1 MLAHVQSSA
10 VLGID
15 AYEVHVEVDVSNG
28 IPSMAI
34 VGLPDAAVNESK
46 ERVRAAIKNSG
57 FLTPYDKRVTV
68 NLAPADVRKAG
79 PSFDLPIAI
88 GVLVATGQITG
99 ENLEGA
105 LLVGELS
112 LDGSVRPVTG
122 ALPIAIA
129 ARERGQRRL
138 FLPAANA
145 REAAVV
151 RDVDVFPVSTLADMA
166 RALALPETLEPMPYD
181 PSLLHP
187 DAPSYLHDFADV
199 KGHSHV
205 KRALEVAAAGGHNL
219 ILLGPPGSGKT
230 MMARRLPSIL
240 PPMTIE
246 EALEATKLYSV
257 AGLLTADNAL
267 VNTRPFRSPHH
278 TVSTAALVGG
288 GVVPRPGEVS
298 LAHHGVLFLDELP
311 EFNRDALEVLRQPLE
326 DGVVNVARV
335 HASYAYP
342 ADFCLIAAMN
352 PCPCGY
358 YGDVFRQCT
367 CTPGNVQKYQK
378 RISGP
383 LLDRIDLHIEVPRLT
398 EEELLQ
404 ARTGEGSASIRERVC
419 RARGL
424 QAQRFASPLPAQDPA
439 DREDGPPHPADQ
451 LAESVVRPK
460 SARPLFCNA
469 QMGPREIRAYC
480 APSEE
485 VKGLL
490 RAAIQQLGLSARAY
504 DRLLK
509 VARTIADLEGSKDI
523 RTPHVA
529 EAIQYRSLDRKF
541 WGS

>member
-1 MLAHVQSSA
+1 MLAHVHSSA

-15 AYEVHVEVDVSNG
+15 TYQVHVEVDVSNG
-28 IPSMAI
+28 LPSMSI

-57 FLTPYDKRVTV
+57 FLMPYDKRVTV

-79 PSFDLPIAI
+79 PSFDLPIAVGI
-88 GVLVATGQITG
+88 LVATGQISG
-99 ENLEGA
+99 ENLDGA

-112 LDGSVRPVTG
+112 LDGSVRPVAG
-122 ALPIAIA
+122 ALPVALG

-138 FLPAANA
+138 YLPAGNA
-145 REAAVV
+145 REAAIVA
-151 RDVDVFPVSTLADMA
+151 DVAVYPVTTLAELA
-166 RALALPETLEPMPYD
+166 RGLALPETLEPVMPDQTLLD
-181 PSLLHP
+181 PTGFLSGV
-187 DAPSYLHDFADV
+187 HDFADV
-199 KGHSHV
+199 KGHAHV

-219 ILLGPPGSGKT
+219 LLVGPPGSGKT

-240 PPMTIE
+240 PTMSVE
-246 EALEATKLYSV
+246 EALETTRLYSV
-257 AGLLTADNAL
+257 AGLLTADCAL

-288 GVVPRPGEVS
+288 GSVPRPGEVS

-311 EFNRDALEVLRQPLE
+311 EFSRDALEVLRQPLE
-326 DGVVNVARV
+326 DGVVHVSRV
-335 HASYAYP
+335 TASYTYP
-342 ADFCLIAAMN
+342 ADFCLAAAMN

-358 YGDVFRQCT
+358 YGDIYRQCS
-367 CTPGNVQKYQK
+367 CTSTQVFKYQK

-383 LLDRIDLHIEVPRLT
+383 LLDRIDLHIEVPRLS

-404 ARTGEGSASIRERVC
+404 ARPAESSAAIRQRVLHARSRQAER
-419 RARGL
+419 
-424 QAQRFASPLPAQDPA
+424 FSKPLPAVETPS
-439 DREDGPPHPADQ
+439 EEEIPHPAE
-451 LAESVVRPK
+451 APAGGVSPRRPV
-460 SARPLFCNA
+460 FCNA
-469 QMGPREIRAYC
+469 RMGSREIRAYC
-480 APSEE
+480 APNEA

-509 VARTIADLEGSKDI
+509 VARTIADLSGVETI
-523 RTPHVA
+523 EAAHVA
-529 EAIQYRSLDRKF
+529 EAIQYRSLDRKL